1 MSGCVLRRRRTAA
14 EVRGWILRHKVG
26 SWRIAAVWGVPVLG
40 AVAMLAVLSDATDG
54 FAQPAAVQAP
64 VAPYRL
70 ELPSLAEELGP
81 SDRMQPDTIPANE
94 PVSDKVSEKQEPRN
108 RGDTEAAGTAI
119 IDDAVE
125 AFPLPLPDNLQAP
138 DSVMR
143 DKEDTP
149 KAAQGPVTAASA
161 PVAVEPV
168 RNKHVL
174 LRGLDKITGRIV
186 PLDLPVNSPTAFG
199 SLRITARDCHKAPP
213 EETPEISAF
222 LEINDVGLAGQSD
235 LLTESQRA
243 VLISEEGAKQ
253 VFSGWMFASS
263 PAISALEHSV
273 YDVWVIDCIAS
284 APDKR

>member
-1 MSGCVLRRRRTAA
+1 MAS
-14 EVRGWILRHKVG
+14 EVRSHIFRRKAGC
-26 SWRIAAVWGVPVLG
+26 WRIAGALAAVPVPG
-40 AVAMLAVLSDATDG
+40 AVAMLAAVSGATTG
-54 FAQPAAVQAP
+54 LAQPVEEQAP

-70 ELPSLAEELGP
+70 ELPSLAEELGQ
-81 SDRMQPDTIPANE
+81 SDQAQPDTAPDGAA
-94 PVSDKVSEKQEPRN
+94 VSDHVSEKEAPSERET
-108 RGDTEAAGTAI
+108 TEAPGTAI
-119 IDDAVE
+119 IDGAVE
-125 AFPLPLPDNLQAP
+125 AFPLPLPDELQAP
-138 DSVMR
+138 DSDMR
-143 DKEDTP
+143 SDEAGSDAGQLPAGQGVVRATP
-149 KAAQGPVTAASA
+149 A
-161 PVAVEPV
+161 PRTIEPV
-168 RNKHVL
+168 RNKRVL

-235 LLTESQRA
+235 LLTEGQRA
-243 VLISEEGAKQ
+243 VLISEEGARQ

-284 APDKR
+284 SPDKR